1 MKTKKRKKTRMP
13 PKTLSVSRTKSMSLT
28 RIDGHLSSVDAT
40 PQEQRLL
47 KEAQELPLLTIIEP
61 AQSFHADMRHSGA

>member
-1 MKTKKRKKTRMP
+1 
-13 PKTLSVSRTKSMSLT
+13 MSLT